1 MSLSIRDATW
11 LLLGSVFYP
20 RAWYPLK
27 HCKSRPLFPATQIHR
42 LCTSRVLGGGDFL
55 WSTRGGF
62 RVPSR
67 EWKAGCVSRRTSWET
82 WQASIHFTIMKFAIK
97 RRLDAFSF
105 WGKKGA
111 FYCIKQHL
119 MYFDIPLFELPSLA
133 DRCSDSLD
141 FGCSVCLWESF
152 LEDSFAL
159 KKKKENSNISMFGW
173 LCKAQSIRTSFV

>member
-1 MSLSIRDATW
+1 MY
-11 LLLGSVFYP
+11 VP
-20 RAWYPLK
+20 
-27 HCKSRPLFPATQIHR
+27 C
-42 LCTSRVLGGGDFL
+42 VGGDSFGGRGL
-55 WSTRGGF
+55 PVWSTRAGF
-62 RVPSR
+62 RAPSR
-67 EWKAGCVSRRTSWET
+67 QWKARCVSRHTSWET
-82 WQASIHFTIMKFAIK
+82 WQVSIHFTIMKFAIK
-97 RRLDAFSF
+97 KKSSDAFSF

-159 KKKKENSNISMFGW
+159 KNSNISMFGW